1 MSGIQYNMKQNKKNN
16 DNKKERSFIDRQNS
30 RYAKRERNGTMG
42 PVQLLGSAAGGV
54 LGAGF
59 GPVGMAA
66 GATIGGAIGKGIG
79 WITGSGDYVTSA
91 GASVPSFSKNE
102 STTITHREYIRDII
116 SGSGS
121 PSVFTIDSL
130 PINPGDSTTF
140 PWLSMIAANYEEYEL
155 MGLVFQFKSTSG
167 ESVASSNTTLGTVIM
182 ATQYDP
188 TKANFESKQEMEN
201 YFFSQSTKPS
211 QHCMHAVEL
220 KKSQSPVK
228 QLYVRTGKAISDP
241 RWTDF
246 GKFFIAT
253 QGIQT
258 SGVNLGE
265 LWVTYKVKLL
275 KPRLP
280 QTVGLGGQI
289 ASGTINYVGSTSSN
303 LFGPSKPLLG
313 PINAS
318 VDANTVYFAIN
329 PSSEYLIYIAI
340 AGATS
345 VTGIPTLVLSN
356 LVLKNLLNA
365 GASSTLV
372 SDDAGVS
379 DYKTFTFT
387 VGSTNVGGGDA
398 VGSLQLNNV
407 VVTGAGINA
416 VVIVT
421 QLDDTFGR

>member
-1 MSGIQYNMKQNKKNN
+1 MKQNKKNN
-16 DNKKERSFIDRQNS
+16 DNKKEKSFIDRQNS
-30 RYAKRERNGTMG
+30 RYSKRERNGTIG

-59 GPVGMAA
+59 GPAGMAA

-91 GASVPSFSKNE
+91 GSSVPSFSKNE

-121 PSVFTIDSL
+121 PSIFSIDSL

-167 ESVASSNTTLGTVIM
+167 ESVASANTTLGTVIM

-188 TKANFESKQEMEN
+188 TKAQFESKQEMEN

-211 QHCMHAVEL
+211 QSCMHAVEL

-228 QLYVRTGKAISDP
+228 QLYVRTGKTISDP

-289 ASGTINYVGSTSSN
+289 ASGTINYEGSTTAD
-303 LFGPSKPLLG
+303 LFGSSKPLLG

-318 VDANTVYFAIN
+318 VDKNTLYFNIN
-329 PSSEYLIYIAI
+329 PSSEYLVYLAV
-340 AGATS
+340 AAATS
-345 VTGIPTLVLSN
+345 VTGSPTLVLSN
-356 LVLKNLLNA
+356 LALKNLLNA
-365 GASSTLV
+365 GSSNSIV
-372 SDDAGVS
+372 SDVS
-379 DYKTFTFT
+379 TVSTYRTYLFTLS
-387 VGSTNVGGGDA
+387 STNVGGGNA
-398 VGSLQLNNV
+398 VGSIQFSNV
-407 VVTGAGINA
+407 ILTGAGVNT
-416 VVIVT
+416 VVVLT
-421 QLDDTFGR
+421 QVDDQFGI